1 MANVWGIEMAN
12 VVGYTKRYGDSQSK
26 PRWQPSTKVDD
37 DLLLEVA
44 RLRAALARRDNLLRV
59 AAGALKLVD
68 HVLADKPNAR
78 FIQIIE
84 DELTGGSK

>member
-1 MANVWGIEMAN
+1 MTN
-12 VVGYTKRYGDSQSK
+12 VVGYNKRYGDSQ
-26 PRWQPSTKVDD
+26 PTKVDD

>member
-1 MANVWGIEMAN
+1 MTN
-12 VVGYTKRYGDSQSK
+12 VVGYTKRYGDSQ
-26 PRWQPSTKVDD
+26 PTKVDD

-78 FIQIIE
+78 FIRIIE